1 MEQFGLENIRNL
13 VLLSHA
19 GAGKTSLAEAILF
32 TSGAISRLGKVD
44 DGTTTSDYDPIEVKH
59 RMSINLSVLPCHWQ
73 KAKINLLDT
82 PGYSDFVAEV
92 KAAIRVSEG
101 AVIVVC
107 AASGVEVGT
116 EQVWGYSGEAGLP
129 RLIMVNKMDREN
141 ADFDKAVK
149 EIQATLGA
157 RCLPVQLPIGAH
169 GTFSGVI
176 DLLTRKS
183 FTGTAAKE
191 GEVPAELQN
200 QVNALR
206 EKLVE
211 AIAEVDD
218 SLLERY
224 LGGEDIGI
232 DELDKGLRKAVVTGK
247 ISPIFAGSGLQN
259 IGTGLLLNAISR
271 YMPSPKEHGVAAV
284 GASGK
289 VEMLDPAHDA
299 SPAALVFKTTAD
311 PYVGKLTYFRVY
323 RGELTSN
330 SHVWNSTRN
339 EAERIGQLY
348 LVRGKTEEPVA
359 VVGTGDIGAVA
370 KLNATNTGDTLCSHE
385 KPVKLVPL
393 AFPKPAFNEAVYPKT
408 KTDLDKLGPALSRL
422 VEEDATLHIHR
433 DADTAETIL
442 SGIGEVQLAVAVERM
457 QRKFGVGV
465 ELKTPRVP
473 YRETVTM
480 GADAEYKHKKQSGG
494 HGQYGHVI
502 LKVEPLPRNSG
513 VQFENNVVGGKI
525 PHNFIPA
532 VEKGVH
538 EAVHEGVVAGFP
550 VTDVRVSVYD
560 GSFHPVDSSEICFK
574 IAGAGAFKKG
584 LTEGRPVI
592 LEPVVNLTVK
602 VPEEYTG
609 EIIGDLNTKRAQVHG
624 MNPED
629 GYNEITA
636 QIPLS
641 EVQRYAIDLKSKTQ
655 GRGTFSVAFAHYQ
668 ETPPNVVQKIV
679 AERQAEK
686 AEKAV

>member
-1 MEQFGLENIRNL
+1 
-13 VLLSHA
+13 
-19 GAGKTSLAEAILF
+19 
-32 TSGAISRLGKVD
+32 
-44 DGTTTSDYDPIEVKH
+44 
-59 RMSINLSVLPCHWQ
+59 
-73 KAKINLLDT
+73 
-82 PGYSDFVAEV
+82 
-92 KAAIRVSEG
+92 VSEG
-101 AVIVVC
+101 ALIVVC

-116 EQVWGYSGEAGLP
+116 EQVWGYAGEAGLP

-141 ADFDKAVK
+141 ADFNKAVK
-149 EIQATLGA
+149 EIQDELGTQ
-157 RCLPVQLPIGAH
+157 CLPVQLPIGAH
-169 GTFSGVI
+169 STFSGVI
-176 DLLTRKS
+176 DILTRKS
-183 FTGTAAKE
+183 YTGTAAKE

-218 SLLERY
+218 AMLERY
-224 LGGEDIGI
+224 LGGEDISLE
-232 DELDKGLRKAVVTGK
+232 ELDKGLRKAVVIGK

-271 YMPSPKEHGVAAV
+271 YMPSPKEHGVAAF

-299 SPAALVFKTTAD
+299 PLAALVFKTTAD

-323 RGELTSN
+323 RGEMTSN
-330 SHVWNSTRN
+330 SHQWNSTRN

-370 KLNATNTGDTLCSHE
+370 KLNVTNTGDTLCSHE

-393 AFPKPAFNEAVYPKT
+393 DFPKPAFNEAVYPKT
-408 KTDLDKLGPALSRL
+408 KTDLDKLGTALSRL
-422 VEEDATLHIHR
+422 IEEDATLHIHR
-433 DADTAETIL
+433 DPDTAETIL
-442 SGIGEVQLAVAVERM
+442 SGIGEVQLAVAAEKM

-465 ELKTPRVP
+465 ELRTPRVP
-473 YRETVTM
+473 YRETVTVA
-480 GADAEYKHKKQSGG
+480 ADAEYKHKKQSGG

-513 VQFENNVVGGKI
+513 LQFENNVVGGKI

-584 LTEGRPVI
+584 LTDGRPVI
-592 LEPVVNLTVK
+592 LEPVVNLTVR

-624 MNPED
+624 MNPSG
-629 GYNEITA
+629 GYNEIQA

-668 ETPPNVVQKIV
+668 ETPPSVVHKIV
-679 AERQAEK
+679 AERLAEK